1 MTAHEISQIRKELLG
16 LKKVSPL
23 VRVCD
28 DERIASRKT
37 VFDAITAESFNPENA
52 LHRLV
57 IRRAVRFLQSFGS
70 LEGWDVDRLLPEAL
84 PAMAE
89 AA

>member
-1 MTAHEISQIRKELLG
+1 MTTQEILIIRKELLFH
-16 LKKVSPL
+16 KQVKEL
-23 VRVCD
+23 VRLCKA
-28 DERIASRKT
+28 ESIASNMT
-37 VFDAITAESFNPENA
+37 VYDAITAKSFDPKNG
-52 LHRLV
+52 LHRMI